1 MKIVKVFYYIGTAF
15 SLLIG
20 IWHFFVPWMF
30 GWHSYIPSQYKNLIV
45 SIDWV
50 NLCFSLLL
58 SGLSFL
64 LILWGKKVFSGN
76 AEAITLFGFL
86 TFVWIFRVFIA
97 VIIPIPLEPIAAVA
111 YGQLAGAV
119 IIAALLLVSLFAV
132 IRIYKGKE

>member
-1 MKIVKVFYYIGTAF
+1 MKTVKVFYYLGTAL

-58 SGLSFL
+58 SGLSLL

-97 VIIPIPLEPIAAVA
+97 IVIPVPLEPIAEVA
-111 YGQLAGAV
+111 YGQLAGSV
-119 IIAALLLVSLFAV
+119 IIAALMIVSFFKAFL
-132 IRIYKGKE
+132 IYKRKK